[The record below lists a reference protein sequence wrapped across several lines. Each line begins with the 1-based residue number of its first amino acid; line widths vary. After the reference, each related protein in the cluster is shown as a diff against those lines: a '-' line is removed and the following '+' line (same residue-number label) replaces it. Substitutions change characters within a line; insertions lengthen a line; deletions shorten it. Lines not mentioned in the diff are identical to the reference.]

1 MRRGPY
7 HFFSKAVRDMAL
19 VSFCLPV
26 FFFFNLANFHSSG
39 LVGHLFE
46 GDVDR

>member
-1 MRRGPY
+1 
-7 HFFSKAVRDMAL
+7 MAL

-26 FFFFNLANFHSSG
+26 FFFNLANFHSSG
-39 LVGHLFE
+39 LVEHLFE